1 VWINTNDT
9 FIYGWVPLYH
19 INLLGESN
27 LVSIEF
33 TNDSGMALL
42 TCMNYLFTSIQDLE
56 AVTDEQKKKDMELEY
71 YRSIAM
77 MQSISDDQMKKMID
91 TLEELR
97 LGLIREGEES
107 AHDVSAIE
115 VVVEP
120 TGQATT

>member
-1 VWINTNDT
+1 
-9 FIYGWVPLYH
+9 
-19 INLLGESN
+19 
-27 LVSIEF
+27 
-33 TNDSGMALL
+33 
-42 TCMNYLFTSIQDLE
+42 MNYLFTSIQDLE

-115 VVVEP
+115 VVDSEK
-120 TGQATT
+120 ATA

>member
-1 VWINTNDT
+1 
-9 FIYGWVPLYH
+9 
-19 INLLGESN
+19 
-27 LVSIEF
+27 
-33 TNDSGMALL
+33 MALL

-97 LGLIREGEES
+97 LGLIREGEET
-107 AHDVSAIE
+107 ARDMSAIE
-115 VVVEP
+115 VVEP
-120 TGQATT
+120 TEQATA

>member
-1 VWINTNDT
+1 
-9 FIYGWVPLYH
+9 
-19 INLLGESN
+19 
-27 LVSIEF
+27 
-33 TNDSGMALL
+33 
-42 TCMNYLFTSIQDLE
+42 MNYLFTSIQDLD

-115 VVVEP
+115 VVDGEP
-120 TGQATT
+120 ASV

>member
-1 VWINTNDT
+1 
-9 FIYGWVPLYH
+9 
-19 INLLGESN
+19 
-27 LVSIEF
+27 
-33 TNDSGMALL
+33 MALL

-115 VVVEP
+115 VVDGEP
-120 TGQATT
+120 ASV

>member
-1 VWINTNDT
+1 
-9 FIYGWVPLYH
+9 
-19 INLLGESN
+19 
-27 LVSIEF
+27 
-33 TNDSGMALL
+33 
-42 TCMNYLFTSIQDLE
+42 MNYLFTSIQDLE

-107 AHDVSAIE
+107 AYDVSAIE
-115 VVVEP
+115 VVDGEP
-120 TGQATT
+120 ASV

>member
-1 VWINTNDT
+1 
-9 FIYGWVPLYH
+9 
-19 INLLGESN
+19 
-27 LVSIEF
+27 
-33 TNDSGMALL
+33 MALL

-97 LGLIREGEES
+97 LGLIREGEET

-115 VVVEP
+115 VVDGEP
-120 TGQATT
+120 ASV

>member
-1 VWINTNDT
+1 
-9 FIYGWVPLYH
+9 
-19 INLLGESN
+19 
-27 LVSIEF
+27 
-33 TNDSGMALL
+33 MALL

-97 LGLIREGEES
+97 LGLIREGEKS

-115 VVVEP
+115 VVEP
-120 TGQATT
+120 TGQATA

>member
-1 VWINTNDT
+1 
-9 FIYGWVPLYH
+9 
-19 INLLGESN
+19 
-27 LVSIEF
+27 
-33 TNDSGMALL
+33 
-42 TCMNYLFTSIQDLE
+42 MNYLFTSIQDLE

-107 AHDVSAIE
+107 AYDVSAIE
-115 VVVEP
+115 VVEP
-120 TGQATT
+120 TGQATA

>member
-1 VWINTNDT
+1 
-9 FIYGWVPLYH
+9 
-19 INLLGESN
+19 
-27 LVSIEF
+27 
-33 TNDSGMALL
+33 MALL
-42 TCMNYLFTSIQDLE
+42 TCMNYLFTSIQDLD

-115 VVVEP
+115 VVDGEP
-120 TGQATT
+120 ASV

>member
-1 VWINTNDT
+1 
-9 FIYGWVPLYH
+9 
-19 INLLGESN
+19 
-27 LVSIEF
+27 
-33 TNDSGMALL
+33 MALL
-42 TCMNYLFTSIQDLE
+42 TCMNYLFTSIQDLD

-115 VVVEP
+115 VVDGEP
-120 TGQATT
+120 ASA

>member
-1 VWINTNDT
+1 
-9 FIYGWVPLYH
+9 
-19 INLLGESN
+19 
-27 LVSIEF
+27 
-33 TNDSGMALL
+33 
-42 TCMNYLFTSIQDLE
+42 MNYLFTSIQDLE

-115 VVVEP
+115 VVDGEP
-120 TGQATT
+120 ASV

>member
-1 VWINTNDT
+1 
-9 FIYGWVPLYH
+9 
-19 INLLGESN
+19 
-27 LVSIEF
+27 
-33 TNDSGMALL
+33 MALL

-107 AHDVSAIE
+107 AYDVSAIE
-115 VVVEP
+115 VVEP
-120 TGQATT
+120 TGQATA

>member
-1 VWINTNDT
+1 
-9 FIYGWVPLYH
+9 
-19 INLLGESN
+19 
-27 LVSIEF
+27 
-33 TNDSGMALL
+33 MAFL

-97 LGLIREGEES
+97 LGLIREGKES

-120 TGQATT
+120 TGQVIV

>member
-1 VWINTNDT
+1 
-9 FIYGWVPLYH
+9 
-19 INLLGESN
+19 
-27 LVSIEF
+27 
-33 TNDSGMALL
+33 MALL
-42 TCMNYLFTSIQDLE
+42 TCMNYLFTSIQDLD

-107 AHDVSAIE
+107 AYDVSAIE
-115 VVVEP
+115 VVDGEP
-120 TGQATT
+120 ASV

>member
-1 VWINTNDT
+1 
-9 FIYGWVPLYH
+9 
-19 INLLGESN
+19 
-27 LVSIEF
+27 
-33 TNDSGMALL
+33 MALL
-42 TCMNYLFTSIQDLE
+42 TCMNYLFTSIQDLD

-115 VVVEP
+115 VVDGEP
-120 TGQATT
+120 ATA

>member
-1 VWINTNDT
+1 
-9 FIYGWVPLYH
+9 
-19 INLLGESN
+19 
-27 LVSIEF
+27 
-33 TNDSGMALL
+33 MALL

-56 AVTDEQKKKDMELEY
+56 DVTDEQKKKDMELEY

-107 AHDVSAIE
+107 AYDVSAIE
-115 VVVEP
+115 VVDGEP
-120 TGQATT
+120 ASV

>member
-1 VWINTNDT
+1 
-9 FIYGWVPLYH
+9 
-19 INLLGESN
+19 
-27 LVSIEF
+27 
-33 TNDSGMALL
+33 MALL

-56 AVTDEQKKKDMELEY
+56 SVTDEQKKKDMELEY

-107 AHDVSAIE
+107 AYDVSAIE
-115 VVVEP
+115 VVDGESASV
-120 TGQATT
+120 

>member
-1 VWINTNDT
+1 
-9 FIYGWVPLYH
+9 
-19 INLLGESN
+19 
-27 LVSIEF
+27 
-33 TNDSGMALL
+33 MALL

-107 AHDVSAIE
+107 AYDVSAIE
-115 VVVEP
+115 VVDGELASV
-120 TGQATT
+120 

>member
-1 VWINTNDT
+1 
-9 FIYGWVPLYH
+9 
-19 INLLGESN
+19 
-27 LVSIEF
+27 
-33 TNDSGMALL
+33 MALL

-115 VVVEP
+115 VVDSEK
-120 TGQATT
+120 ATA

>member
-33 TNDSGMALL
+33 TNDSGMAFL

-97 LGLIREGEES
+97 LGLIREGKES

-120 TGQATT
+120 TGQVTA

>member
-1 VWINTNDT
+1 
-9 FIYGWVPLYH
+9 
-19 INLLGESN
+19 
-27 LVSIEF
+27 
-33 TNDSGMALL
+33 MALL

-56 AVTDEQKKKDMELEY
+56 SVTDEQKKKDMELEY

-107 AHDVSAIE
+107 AYDVSAIE
-115 VVVEP
+115 VVDGEP
-120 TGQATT
+120 ASV

>member
-1 VWINTNDT
+1 
-9 FIYGWVPLYH
+9 
-19 INLLGESN
+19 
-27 LVSIEF
+27 
-33 TNDSGMALL
+33 MALL

-97 LGLIREGEES
+97 LGLIR
-107 AHDVSAIE
+107 
-115 VVVEP
+115 
-120 TGQATT
+120 

>member
-1 VWINTNDT
+1 
-9 FIYGWVPLYH
+9 
-19 INLLGESN
+19 
-27 LVSIEF
+27 
-33 TNDSGMALL
+33 MALL

-97 LGLIREGEES
+97 LGLIREGEET

-115 VVVEP
+115 VVDGEP
-120 TGQATT
+120 ASA

>member
-1 VWINTNDT
+1 
-9 FIYGWVPLYH
+9 
-19 INLLGESN
+19 
-27 LVSIEF
+27 
-33 TNDSGMALL
+33 MALL

-107 AHDVSAIE
+107 AYDASAIE
-115 VVVEP
+115 VVDGEP
-120 TGQATT
+120 ASV

>member
-1 VWINTNDT
+1 
-9 FIYGWVPLYH
+9 
-19 INLLGESN
+19 
-27 LVSIEF
+27 
-33 TNDSGMALL
+33 MALL

-115 VVVEP
+115 VVDGES
-120 TGQATT
+120 ASA

>member
-1 VWINTNDT
+1 
-9 FIYGWVPLYH
+9 
-19 INLLGESN
+19 
-27 LVSIEF
+27 
-33 TNDSGMALL
+33 
-42 TCMNYLFTSIQDLE
+42 MNYLFTSIQDLE

-107 AHDVSAIE
+107 AYDVSVIE
-115 VVVEP
+115 VVDGEP
-120 TGQATT
+120 ASV

>member
-1 VWINTNDT
+1 
-9 FIYGWVPLYH
+9 
-19 INLLGESN
+19 
-27 LVSIEF
+27 
-33 TNDSGMALL
+33 MALL

-107 AHDVSAIE
+107 AYDVSAIE
-115 VVVEP
+115 VVDGEP
-120 TGQATT
+120 ASV

>member
-1 VWINTNDT
+1 
-9 FIYGWVPLYH
+9 
-19 INLLGESN
+19 
-27 LVSIEF
+27 
-33 TNDSGMALL
+33 
-42 TCMNYLFTSIQDLE
+42 MNYLFTSIQDLE

-97 LGLIREGEES
+97 LGLIREGEET

-115 VVVEP
+115 VVDGEP
-120 TGQATT
+120 ASV

>member
-1 VWINTNDT
+1 
-9 FIYGWVPLYH
+9 
-19 INLLGESN
+19 
-27 LVSIEF
+27 
-33 TNDSGMALL
+33 
-42 TCMNYLFTSIQDLE
+42 MNYLFTSIQDLD

-115 VVVEP
+115 VVDSEK
-120 TGQATT
+120 ATA

>member
-1 VWINTNDT
+1 
-9 FIYGWVPLYH
+9 
-19 INLLGESN
+19 
-27 LVSIEF
+27 
-33 TNDSGMALL
+33 
-42 TCMNYLFTSIQDLE
+42 MNYLFTSIQDLD

-115 VVVEP
+115 VIDSE
-120 TGQATT
+120 QASA

>member
-1 VWINTNDT
+1 
-9 FIYGWVPLYH
+9 
-19 INLLGESN
+19 
-27 LVSIEF
+27 
-33 TNDSGMALL
+33 MALL

-56 AVTDEQKKKDMELEY
+56 SVTDEQKKKDMELEY

-107 AHDVSAIE
+107 AYDVSAIE
-115 VVVEP
+115 VVDGELASV
-120 TGQATT
+120 

>member
-1 VWINTNDT
+1 
-9 FIYGWVPLYH
+9 
-19 INLLGESN
+19 
-27 LVSIEF
+27 
-33 TNDSGMALL
+33 MALL

-107 AHDVSAIE
+107 AYDVSAIE
-115 VVVEP
+115 VVDGES
-120 TGQATT
+120 ASA

>member
-1 VWINTNDT
+1 M
-9 FIYGWVPLYH
+9 
-19 INLLGESN
+19 
-27 LVSIEF
+27 VSIEF

-42 TCMNYLFTSIQDLE
+42 TCMNYLFTSIQDLD

-115 VVVEP
+115 VIEP
-120 TGQATT
+120 TGQATA